1 MWSESCSLVSDSLW
15 PRGLYCPWNSP
26 GQNTGVGSRSLLQ
39 GILPTQGSNPGLL
52 HCRRILYPLSH
63 QGSPHP
69 RWLLTF
75 SGLRQEDKDP
85 APEPT
90 NRSSIHTIYY
100 RLDLPLGG
108 STWRWEPHRPCLK
121 RELWG
126 PVWSQ
131 GEEVG
136 FEWTRLRW
144 GPWGSGS

>member
-1 MWSESCSLVSDSLW
+1 MSSHSLI
-15 PRGLYCPWNSP
+15 
-26 GQNTGVGSRSLLQ
+26 Q
-39 GILPTQGSNPGLL
+39 GIFPTQGSNPGLL
-52 HCRRILYPLSH
+52 HCRWILYQLSH

-90 NRSSIHTIYY
+90 NPSSIHTIYH
-100 RLDLPLGG
+100 RHDLPLGG
-108 STWRWEPHRPCLK
+108 STWRRESCRPCLK
-121 RELWG
+121 WEFWG

-136 FEWTRLRW
+136 FEWTPCAVEGVQREEGMGEDPEAQYHKVILI
-144 GPWGSGS
+144 PSSQN